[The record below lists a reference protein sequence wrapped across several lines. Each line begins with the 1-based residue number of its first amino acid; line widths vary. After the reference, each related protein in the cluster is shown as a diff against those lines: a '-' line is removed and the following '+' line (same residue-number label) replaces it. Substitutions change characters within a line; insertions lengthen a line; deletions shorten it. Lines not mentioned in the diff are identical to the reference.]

1 MTTAQ
6 FLALFLVWIAAIA
19 SPGPDLFQIIRL
31 GAKNRRDGVLT
42 AVGIMV
48 GNSIWIIV
56 SLLGLSALISTYP
69 AILNLLQLV
78 GGGYLTWMGIGAV
91 RSWWTQR
98 STQQAAAD
106 SQAVENTLVTATAAS
121 VGVWPAIRSGIA
133 TNLSNPKAVLFFG
146 SVFAQFVRPD
156 MGIGW
161 SIFIGV
167 FLTLT
172 GLLWFVGFAV
182 LVRKLAAGITRNGA
196 IIDLLTGVIFIGLGM
211 FMIFEGVV
219 GIGGRVVG

>member
-31 GAKNRRDGVLT
+31 GAKNRRDGILT

-48 GNSIWIIV
+48 GNSIWIIA

-69 AILNLLQLV
+69 AILNVLQIV

-91 RSWWTQR
+91 RSWWKQR
-98 STQQAAAD
+98 STQQSVAD
-106 SQAVENTLVTATAAS
+106 STAVESALEAPSNPS

-146 SVFAQFVRPD
+146 SVFAQFIRPD
-156 MGIGW
+156 MGVGW
-161 SIFIGV
+161 SAFIGALLIV
-167 FLTLT
+167 T
-172 GLLWFVGFAV
+172 GLLWFIGFAV
-182 LVRKLAAGITRNGA
+182 LVRKLAASITRNGA
-196 IIDLLTGVIFIGLGM
+196 IIDLITGVIFISLGM

>member
-1 MTTAQ
+1 M
-6 FLALFLVWIAAIA
+6 
-19 SPGPDLFQIIRL
+19 
-31 GAKNRRDGVLT
+31 
-42 AVGIMV
+42 
-48 GNSIWIIV
+48 
-56 SLLGLSALISTYP
+56 
-69 AILNLLQLV
+69 
-78 GGGYLTWMGIGAV
+78 
-91 RSWWTQR
+91 
-98 STQQAAAD
+98 
-106 SQAVENTLVTATAAS
+106 
-121 VGVWPAIRSGIA
+121 
-133 TNLSNPKAVLFFG
+133 LFFG

-156 MGIGW
+156 MEIGW